1 MCIRDRMTVDQA
13 RKWNYT
19 FQDLLTYDKSWGNHE
34 FSFLL
39 GFEFN
44 KNDYYKTSQ
53 SRRDYDNDLLHALS
67 AGKTVLSSSD
77 VITKNT
83 LMSYFARVNY
93 NYKGRYMLSAAFRRD
108 GSSRFAPNNKWGN
121 FPSISLGW
129 LVTEEDFMKKM
140 DWINMLKL
148 RVSYGLTG
156 NDHFQDYVW
165 VAKLNQSKIAFGN
178 NLTTSYYPSNIT
190 NPDLKWERTQQ
201 LNVGLDWGV
210 LKSRIQAVS
219 YTHLTLPTT

>member
-1 MCIRDRMTVDQA
+1 MSLNLLPGLKFKSSFNYYLKRNDYNNYEAKDHDLGEAYYTQGQMTVDQA

-129 LVTEEDFMKKM
+129 LVTEEDFMKK
-140 DWINMLKL
+140 WI
-148 RVSYGLTG
+148 GL
-156 NDHFQDYVW
+156 
-165 VAKLNQSKIAFGN
+165 IC
-178 NLTTSYYPSNIT
+178 
-190 NPDLKWERTQQ
+190 
-201 LNVGLDWGV
+201 
-210 LKSRIQAVS
+210 
-219 YTHLTLPTT
+219 